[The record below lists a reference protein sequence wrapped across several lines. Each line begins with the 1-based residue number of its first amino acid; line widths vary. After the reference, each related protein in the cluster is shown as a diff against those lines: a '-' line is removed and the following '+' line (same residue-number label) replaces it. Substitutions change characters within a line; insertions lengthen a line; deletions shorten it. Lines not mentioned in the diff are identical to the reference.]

1 MAPSFECV
9 PTLLCAEDNN
19 SVMGWDDEVVGESFR
34 EEPRPG
40 GGSAMDLPPCSDEF
54 IEALVSNEREYLPQ
68 GDYASRFQSGVLDV
82 SIRRD
87 AIEWIWKVH
96 AHYNF
101 VPLTAYLTVNYL
113 DRFLSCYELPQG
125 KAWMMQ
131 LLSVACLS
139 LAAKMEETDVPL
151 SIDLQV
157 GEAKFIF
164 EARTIQRM
172 ELLVLSTL
180 KWKMRAVTPL
190 SFLDHFLRQI
200 NGGNPPSPPS
210 MTRSMELILSTTRG
224 INFLEFRPSVV
235 AAAVVISVSEENE
248 TVDFDKAMSHF
259 PLVEK
264 ESVLRCYE
272 MIQETFVLRIPSG
285 CKEDLLGSVQSPN
298 GVLEATCWSY
308 KSDET
313 NHGSCAQSC
322 FTSPV
327 AKRRKLD
334 SFAAGGSWGNHKCGT

>member
-9 PTLLCAEDNN
+9 PTLLCAEDND

-34 EEPRPG
+34 EEPGRSG
-40 GGSAMDLPPCSDEF
+40 GDSTIDLPPCSDEF
-54 IEALVSNEREYLPQ
+54 IEAMMGNEREYLPR
-68 GDYASRFQSGVLDV
+68 GDYASRFQSGALDV
-82 SIRRD
+82 SVRRD

-101 VPLTAYLTVNYL
+101 TPLTAYLAVNYL
-113 DRFLSCYELPQG
+113 DRFLSCYELPG

-151 SIDLQV
+151 SIDLQL
-157 GEAKFIF
+157 GEAKFVF

-180 KWKMRAVTPL
+180 KWRMRAVTPL
-190 SFLDHFLRQI
+190 SFVDHFLRQI
-200 NGGNPPSPPS
+200 NGGDPPSPPS

-235 AAAVVISVSEENE
+235 AAAVVISVAEENE
-248 TVDFDKAMSHF
+248 TVDFDKAVSRF
-259 PLVEK
+259 PLVKK
-264 ESVLRCYE
+264 ESVERCYE
-272 MIQETFVLRIPSG
+272 MIQERVLLRIPSG

-334 SFAAGGSWGNHKCGT
+334 RFATG